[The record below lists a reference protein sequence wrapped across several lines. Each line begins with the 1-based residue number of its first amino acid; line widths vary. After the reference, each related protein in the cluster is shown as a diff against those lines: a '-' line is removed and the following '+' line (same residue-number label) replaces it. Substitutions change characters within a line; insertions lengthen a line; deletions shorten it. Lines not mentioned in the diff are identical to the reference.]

1 MDIYFVPLVI
11 TQYYF
16 IYFAAWIIPASF
28 LSGSRLIL
36 QIPFPILESAIFPT
50 SSGSFYWR
58 TTRNQDLEPG
68 TFIATGVPLL
78 LGLHS

>member
-1 MDIYFVPLVI
+1 MDIYFVPWDI

-50 SSGSFYWR
+50 SSPFIGEPLE
-58 TTRNQDLEPG
+58 TRIWSQ
-68 TFIATGVPLL
+68 VCSLL
-78 LGLHS
+78 LECHYILGLLS